1 MLMKM
6 VVRIAEDFSR
16 GDKTAREWE
25 DRFDGGFGPLDH
37 RGSLTGSYTE
47 HYKGKPWHRIEE
59 AR

>member
-47 HYKGKPWHRIEE
+47 HYKGKPWHRIE
-59 AR
+59 